1 MPPHPEV
8 PAALRR
14 LRDHGF
20 RLFTLTDNTLEI
32 SGRQLD
38 AAGVMDLF
46 ERRFSVD
53 ETVRRHKPAPEAYQ
67 SVAAALEI
75 DPGGICLIA
84 SHVWDTL
91 GAVAAGWQAALILHA
106 GKRPGLG
113 GTVTT
118 SENPAYSH
126 DDDGYVLGHTSGEY
140 QRQRWQARLWEDVT
154 ARLLEQVGARAGLR
168 CLDVGCGS
176 GEVMRLMAG
185 LVAATGQVTGIDRDD
200 RLGQE
205 ALHVLRDT
213 VPGRFA
219 FMHADVETADAVPG
233 GPFDLVF
240 ARFLLVFARDPAA
253 LVRKLYAWTRPG
265 GVLLMQEYD
274 PRTFDI
280 EPRLD
285 TWDEFERVLYGS
297 FRRAGAH
304 PHVGRQLPHLFAA
317 AGLGSPDGTD
327 VAGLLTPLH
336 DILPL
341 YEAAYHSLRPAALRS
356 GLTTEAAG
364 EAFLAELAEAADRPD
379 TTAMAPLV
387 ISAWKHKPSIP
398 GT

>member
-1 MPPHPEV
+1 M
-8 PAALRR
+8 
-14 LRDHGF
+14 
-20 RLFTLTDNTLEI
+20 
-32 SGRQLD
+32 
-38 AAGVMDLF
+38 
-46 ERRFSVD
+46 
-53 ETVRRHKPAPEAYQ
+53 
-67 SVAAALEI
+67 
-75 DPGGICLIA
+75 
-84 SHVWDTL
+84 
-91 GAVAAGWQAALILHA
+91 
-106 GKRPGLG
+106 
-113 GTVTT
+113 TT
-118 SENPAYSH
+118 SANPAYSG

-219 FMHADVETADAVPG
+219 FVHADAETADAVPG

-274 PRTFDI
+274 PRTF
-280 EPRLD
+280 RHRASAGHLG
-285 TWDEFERVLYGS
+285 RV
-297 FRRAGAH
+297 
-304 PHVGRQLPHLFAA
+304 
-317 AGLGSPDGTD
+317 
-327 VAGLLTPLH
+327 
-336 DILPL
+336 
-341 YEAAYHSLRPAALRS
+341 
-356 GLTTEAAG
+356 
-364 EAFLAELAEAADRPD
+364 
-379 TTAMAPLV
+379 
-387 ISAWKHKPSIP
+387 
-398 GT
+398 

>member
-1 MPPHPEV
+1 
-8 PAALRR
+8 
-14 LRDHGF
+14 
-20 RLFTLTDNTLEI
+20 
-32 SGRQLD
+32 
-38 AAGVMDLF
+38 
-46 ERRFSVD
+46 
-53 ETVRRHKPAPEAYQ
+53 
-67 SVAAALEI
+67 
-75 DPGGICLIA
+75 
-84 SHVWDTL
+84 
-91 GAVAAGWQAALILHA
+91 
-106 GKRPGLG
+106 
-113 GTVTT
+113 
-118 SENPAYSH
+118 
-126 DDDGYVLGHTSGEY
+126 
-140 QRQRWQARLWEDVT
+140 
-154 ARLLEQVGARAGLR
+154 
-168 CLDVGCGS
+168 
-176 GEVMRLMAG
+176 MRLMAG

-219 FMHADVETADAVPG
+219 FVHADAETTDAVPG

-265 GVLLMQEYD
+265 GVLLLQEYD
-274 PRTFDI
+274 PRIFDI
-280 EPRLD
+280 EPQLD

-327 VAGLLTPLH
+327 VAGLLTPLY

>member
-1 MPPHPEV
+1 
-8 PAALRR
+8 
-14 LRDHGF
+14 
-20 RLFTLTDNTLEI
+20 
-32 SGRQLD
+32 
-38 AAGVMDLF
+38 
-46 ERRFSVD
+46 VD

-67 SVAAALEI
+67 SVAAALEA
-75 DPGGICLIA
+75 DPGDICLIA

-91 GAVAAGWQAALILHA
+91 GAVAASWQAALILHA

-185 LVAATGQVTGIDRDD
+185 LVAATG
-200 RLGQE
+200 
-205 ALHVLRDT
+205 HT

-219 FMHADVETADAVPG
+219 FVHADVETADAVPG

-240 ARFLLVFARDPAA
+240 ARFLLVFARDPAV
-253 LVRKLYAWTRPG
+253 LVRKLDAWTRPG

>member
-1 MPPHPEV
+1 MLWTDEL
-8 PAALRR
+8 AFLRR
-14 LRDHGF
+14 PGQAD
-20 RLFTLTDNTLEI
+20 I
-32 SGRQLD
+32 Q
-38 AAGVMDLF
+38 ADLF
-46 ERRFSVD
+46 FDYQTNVASY
-53 ETVRRHKPAPEAYQ
+53 PAWQEWLRAHQPPLLVTWGRYDPSFEAAE
-67 SVAAALEI
+67 AAAYKR
-75 DPGGICLIA
+75 DVPGAEVHLLDGGHFALDEQADQIA
-84 SHVWDTL
+84 DLTRNFLVTKL
-91 GAVAAGWQAALILHA
+91 
-106 GKRPGLG
+106 GLG

-118 SENPAYSH
+118 SADPAYSH

-154 ARLLEQVGARAGLR
+154 ARQLEQVGARAGLR

-219 FMHADVETADAVPG
+219 FVHADAETTDAVPG

-265 GVLLMQEYD
+265 GVLLLQEYD
-274 PRTFDI
+274 PRIFDI
-280 EPRLD
+280 EPQLD

-327 VAGLLTPLH
+327 VAGLLTPLY